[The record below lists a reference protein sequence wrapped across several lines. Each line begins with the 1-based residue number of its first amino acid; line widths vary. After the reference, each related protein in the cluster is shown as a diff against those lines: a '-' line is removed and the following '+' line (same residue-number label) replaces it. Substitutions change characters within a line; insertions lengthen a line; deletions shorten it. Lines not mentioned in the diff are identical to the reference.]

1 MFSKQND
8 QQIFQNSILNIFVNS
23 IEFNVADFY
32 LLRFLI
38 LLDFCTKYS
47 IKNIDITLTVITAK
61 F

>member
-38 LLDFCTKYS
+38 LLDFCTKSS